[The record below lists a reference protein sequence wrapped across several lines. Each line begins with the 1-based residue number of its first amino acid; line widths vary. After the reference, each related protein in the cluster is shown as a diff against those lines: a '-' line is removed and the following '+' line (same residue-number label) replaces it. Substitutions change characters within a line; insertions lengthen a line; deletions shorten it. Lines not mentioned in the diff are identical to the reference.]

1 MRLFDAHAGY
11 VCLLFFFL
19 FRTVKLHFYTAVS
32 DLEELIVTEENV
44 LNSLDL
50 YLETEEERLQQLKRK
65 REQFGRVH
73 ELAKRNVEQFLWNP
87 VNAYLLI
94 KRLTTDLYETYQLVE
109 SSYTKDLFRKEASQ
123 VMIYPEESDLIGAAD
138 ALIRLQE
145 FYSLNTLD
153 MARGQIAGATLSAE
167 LTVADCFI
175 LGRRAYEIKKWQQAL
190 FWLQE
195 SLNILENEGN
205 ASASHKIEILGHMA
219 NVHNS
224 IKNYTAAAEV
234 SEDIL
239 KLDPNHVQAKAN
251 LKFYRTLE
259 ASMEAPIDETWEDS
273 IHDEQATKAMNAYS
287 TLCRGEKI
295 KTSNEKPQ
303 LHCYFASKNSGY
315 FLLQPSKVEVLNF
328 EPLLV
333 MYHDV
338 LRDGEAEILK
348 ALAYPKFAESPIPIR
363 SSEKIQCSRISKS
376 AFFQDSEHSVVK
388 TISRKLQDI
397 IGTNSHPDLPL
408 EVVNFG
414 TGGHYEPHLDFEPM
428 SEQQVDSQ
436 MGYPLATWMVYLS
449 DVISGGSTVFTEIG
463 VEIKPKKI
471 I

>member
-1 MRLFDAHAGY
+1 
-11 VCLLFFFL
+11 
-19 FRTVKLHFYTAVS
+19 
-32 DLEELIVTEENV
+32 
-44 LNSLDL
+44 
-50 YLETEEERLQQLKRK
+50 
-65 REQFGRVH
+65 
-73 ELAKRNVEQFLWNP
+73 
-87 VNAYLLI
+87 
-94 KRLTTDLYETYQLVE
+94 
-109 SSYTKDLFRKEASQ
+109 
-123 VMIYPEESDLIGAAD
+123 
-138 ALIRLQE
+138 
-145 FYSLNTLD
+145 
-153 MARGQIAGATLSAE
+153 
-167 LTVADCFI
+167 
-175 LGRRAYEIKKWQQAL
+175 
-190 FWLQE
+190 
-195 SLNILENEGN
+195 
-205 ASASHKIEILGHMA
+205 MA

-287 TLCRGEKI
+287 TLCRGGKI

-363 SSEKIQCSRISKS
+363 SSEKIQCSRISK
-376 AFFQDSEHSVVK
+376 
-388 TISRKLQDI
+388 
-397 IGTNSHPDLPL
+397 
-408 EVVNFG
+408 
-414 TGGHYEPHLDFEPM
+414 
-428 SEQQVDSQ
+428 
-436 MGYPLATWMVYLS
+436 
-449 DVISGGSTVFTEIG
+449 
-463 VEIKPKKI
+463 
-471 I
+471 